1 MRGTEVAM
9 VWKRRC
15 AVAALW
21 LGALLCAAG
30 ADAAPVR
37 IYSEDWSGG
46 QGAWGGIGGFRWP
59 RRMFVGHP
67 LAQYAYYFGG
77 SCGMGLRANT
87 IPSVRLR
94 VVTRVMMQGSNRNGF
109 SVNVR
114 TSGGAMIYKYSMG
127 AYNSVQAND
136 QPPTYRPISSKI
148 GYKLNTPYELSS
160 YWFPGTGRYALSL
173 KNLVTGEEKFDG
185 YFHCGSNAV
194 PGCITFDQEAGQGP
208 AVLGR
213 VEVWLGQ

>member
-1 MRGTEVAM
+1 M

-15 AVAALW
+15 AVVALW

-94 VVTRVMMQGSNRNGF
+94 
-109 SVNVR
+109 
-114 TSGGAMIYKYSMG
+114 
-127 AYNSVQAND
+127 NSTISACPASARAWIGD
-136 QPPTYRPISSKI
+136 RAGTYHTI
-148 GYKLNTPYELSS
+148 
-160 YWFPGTGRYALSL
+160 
-173 KNLVTGEEKFDG
+173 
-185 YFHCGSNAV
+185 
-194 PGCITFDQEAGQGP
+194 
-208 AVLGR
+208 GR
-213 VEVWLGQ
+213 VRYSGCSGKAIFQSMAIL